1 MRKSVKAGG
10 QRDARQR
17 EVPTKQKS
25 VRNEGVVIR
34 GALSTF
40 SHKLHFLLSFAVAT
54 VGHRWQSIVVDDVRI
69 SVSEFTELF
78 LSAQN

>member
-40 SHKLHFLLSFAVAT
+40 SHKLHILLSFAVAT
-54 VGHRWQSIVVDDVRI
+54 DYSRPSMA
-69 SVSEFTELF
+69 VSEFTELF
-78 LSAQN
+78 LSAQNRCPSIPIV

>member
-34 GALSTF
+34 GALSNF
-40 SHKLHFLLSFAVAT
+40 SHKLHILLSFAVAT
-54 VGHRWQSIVVDDVRI
+54 VGHRWQSIVVAHRCPSI
-69 SVSEFTELF
+69 II
-78 LSAQN
+78 